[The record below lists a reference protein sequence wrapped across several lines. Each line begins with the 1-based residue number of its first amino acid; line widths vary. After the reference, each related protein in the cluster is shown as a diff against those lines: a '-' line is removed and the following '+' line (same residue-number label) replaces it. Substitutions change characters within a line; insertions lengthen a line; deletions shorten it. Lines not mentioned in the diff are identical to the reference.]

1 MTLHR
6 AKGLEFDTVIIPGLG
21 RTTPRG
27 NAALLRWRQR
37 PDGVLLA
44 PMRPRGGDKDP
55 VYEYLAM
62 LEREEE
68 DAESGRLLYVGCT
81 RAKEHLHLIAAL
93 DTKMDAAGVMS
104 WKSPSGASALA
115 KLWEAVTPGPPQLLA
130 RPAPSQR
137 EPPLLRRLPTAWQ
150 APTQAQ
156 AVTVPSYTGRH
167 DLGLTPAFDWARET
181 ARHIG
186 TVAHRVFKQIG
197 EEGLEAW
204 PEERIGALE
213 PRLAAEL
220 AGEGVAASD
229 MRQAI
234 ALVQRALRGCLADP
248 RGQWLFASGH
258 REAHNEYALTAIRD
272 GELVNVVLDRTFV
285 DAEGTHWIVDF
296 KFSQHEGAGLDAFL
310 DSERER
316 YRAQL
321 EGYADALRT
330 LDERPLRL
338 GLYFPLLA
346 GWRELPVPR

>member
-1 MTLHR
+1 
-6 AKGLEFDTVIIPGLG
+6 
-21 RTTPRG
+21 
-27 NAALLRWRQR
+27 
-37 PDGVLLA
+37 
-44 PMRPRGGDKDP
+44 
-55 VYEYLAM
+55 
-62 LEREEE
+62 
-68 DAESGRLLYVGCT
+68 
-81 RAKEHLHLIAAL
+81 
-93 DTKMDAAGVMS
+93 
-104 WKSPSGASALA
+104 
-115 KLWEAVTPGPPQLLA
+115 
-130 RPAPSQR
+130 
-137 EPPLLRRLPTAWQ
+137 
-150 APTQAQ
+150 
-156 AVTVPSYTGRH
+156 
-167 DLGLTPAFDWARET
+167 LTPAFDWARET
-181 ARHIG
+181 ARHTG